1 MCRRIDGLPMPSP
14 IILYIAA
21 SLDGFVAA
29 PDGSF
34 DFLSPFEGT
43 GEDYGYACLLSRIGG
58 LLMGRRTYEQILGFE
73 TWPYGDLPVLVL
85 ASRPLRTPDGGDV
98 SFVAGGPADL
108 VRAARERTDRPLWLV
123 GGARL
128 AQSMLGAGLVDEIEL
143 ALVPVLL
150 GEGIR
155 LFGTGDPPGE
165 LLLAESRTFRSG
177 LVMLRYRV
185 EKGGTQPIGA

>member
-1 MCRRIDGLPMPSP
+1 MPSP

-21 SLDGFVAA
+21 SLDGYVAA

-43 GEDYGYACLLSRIGG
+43 GEDYGYACLLSRIGA
-58 LLMGRRTYEQILGFE
+58 LLMGRRTYEQILGFD
-73 TWPYGDLPVLVL
+73 TWPYSDLPVLVL
-85 ASRPLRTPDGGDV
+85 ASRPLPTPEGGDV

-108 VRAARERTDRPLWLV
+108 VRAARKRTDRPLWLV

-128 AQSMLGAGLVDEIEL
+128 AQSMFGAGLVDELEL

-150 GEGIR
+150 GDGIR
-155 LFGTGDPPGE
+155 LFGAQAPPGG
-165 LLLAESRTFRSG
+165 LTLAEARTFRSG

-185 EKGGTQPIGA
+185 GTGSPQPTGA